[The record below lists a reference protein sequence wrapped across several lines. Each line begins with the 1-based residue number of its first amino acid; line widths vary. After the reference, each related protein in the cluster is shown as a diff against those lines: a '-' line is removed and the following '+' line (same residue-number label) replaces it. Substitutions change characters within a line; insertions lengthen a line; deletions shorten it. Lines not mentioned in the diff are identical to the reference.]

1 MSEEHVHDDKC
12 VCLKGAAVVPNFKP
26 EPLVSFIVPIYDV
39 PKDVL
44 KRCLMSLEDQDYPNI
59 EVTMVLDG
67 PNEELEKLC
76 KQYEKDRWAVI
87 EIEHGGACAA
97 RNAGFKI
104 SSGEIISFFN
114 SDYIAKPGMVRMWVD
129 ALQNNPDCGFAYGR
143 YEYTSA
149 KRAIYPS
156 KPFDAWQLTVA
167 NYIDCGFPLWRKYV
181 VEWDVNCKS
190 LQDWD
195 FWLRVVKGKGLGI
208 DPFNRKPVK
217 GHYLGS
223 LDSSFI
229 AEPPRP
235 KGLSMDSHSN
245 WIDRVHYVKEKNG
258 IPEPEVCVA
267 SLGAATHGA
276 QIAQMIGADF
286 RDDTIFKPHQYKAL
300 YLIGWYMKPSDQGN
314 QHPSVM
320 MHFEQP
326 GVKKIVHFVGADI
339 YWLRKFPYEA
349 MKPLAGALQLKADH
363 ILCETELAQSELAD
377 FGIKAQVVP
386 IPSYS
391 NLDIRS
397 LPDKFSVS
405 VFLTEKSDFD
415 KYCYEHTLS
424 IIRAMPDVQFTA
436 YGDGGWDVDY
446 PNLIHCRN
454 LPRPAW
460 EKYVYENSCYI
471 RLVRHDTLPLA
482 SAEFIMAGR
491 DVITNIPLPYQEYI
505 DTSGDSKLNEWDR
518 FSSGLNAYRWPET
531 KKTIIQRIRAIK
543 AKKAGNCLV
552 TERIEAA
559 EYWNKLLDKKRY
571 IETIHALALGKGE
584 SNGNIKLAT
593 DTERSDGLPVGSAGG
608 QRAV

>member
-1 MSEEHVHDDKC
+1 M
-12 VCLKGAAVVPNFKP
+12 FKP
-26 EPLVSFIVPIYDV
+26 DPLVSFIVPIYEV

-156 KPFDAWQLTVA
+156 KPFDAWQLKVA
-167 NYIDCGFPLWRKYV
+167 NFIDCGFPLWRKHV
-181 VEWDVNCKS
+181 VEWDLDCKS

-195 FWLRVVKGKGLGI
+195 FWLRVVAQG
-208 DPFNRKPVK
+208 VK
-217 GHYLGS
+217 GHYLGP
-223 LDSSFI
+223 LDSSFL
-229 AEPPRP
+229 AEPPRA
-235 KGLSMDSHSN
+235 KGLSMDSHNN
-245 WIDRVHYVKEKNG
+245 WIDRVHYVKAKNG
-258 IPEPEVCVA
+258 ITEPEICVA
-267 SLGAATHGA
+267 SLGAPNHGVE
-276 QIAQMIGADF
+276 IAKMISADF

-314 QHPSVM
+314 QHPSIM

-349 MKPLAGALQLKADH
+349 MKPLAGALHLKADH
-363 ILCETELAQSELAD
+363 ILCETELAQNELAD

-391 NLDIRS
+391 ALEIKP
-397 LPDKFSVS
+397 LPEEFTVS

-415 KYCYEHTLS
+415 KYCYEHNLS

-436 YGDGGWDVDY
+436 YGDGGLDVDY
-446 PNLIHCRN
+446 PNLKHSRT
-454 LPRPAW
+454 LPRDKY
-460 EKYVYENSCYI
+460 EDYVYANSCYI

-505 DTSGDSKLNEWDR
+505 DTSGDSKLNEWDK
-518 FSSGLNAYRWPET
+518 FGSGLNAYRWPDT
-531 KKTIIQRIRAIK
+531 KKKIIQRIRAIK
-543 AKKAGNCLV
+543 AKKAGNSTV
-552 TERIEAA
+552 TRRIEAA
-559 EYWNKLLDKKRY
+559 EYWNKLLDKKTY
-571 IETIHALALGKGE
+571 IDKIRDLALGQGE
-584 SNGNIKLAT
+584 QHGNIKQQT
-593 DTERSDGLPVGSAGG
+593 STERSVGFPVGSSG
-608 QRAV
+608 R

>member
-1 MSEEHVHDDKC
+1 MTEEPK
-12 VCLKGAAVVPNFKP
+12 FKP

-44 KRCLMSLEDQDYPNI
+44 KRCLMSLDDQDYPNI
-59 EVTMVLDG
+59 EVICVFDG
-67 PNEELEKLC
+67 PNEDLKKVCEPFKS
-76 KQYEKDRWAVI
+76 YRII

-97 RNAGFKI
+97 RNAGFKE
-104 SSGEIISFFN
+104 STGEIVSFFN
-114 SDYIAKPGMVRMWVD
+114 SDYIAKPGMVRMWVN
-129 ALQNNPDCGFAYGR
+129 ALQDNPDCGFAYGR

-149 KRAIYPS
+149 TRAIYPS
-156 KPFDAWQLTVA
+156 KPFDPWQLKVA

-181 VEWDVNCKS
+181 VEWDINCKS

-195 FWLRVVKGKGLGI
+195 FWLRVVSQVYDSN
-208 DPFNRKPVK
+208 DPMRIVK
-217 GHYLGS
+217 GFYLGAM
-223 LDSSFI
+223 DSSFM

-245 WIDRVHYVKEKNG
+245 WIDRVHFVKQKNG
-258 IPEPEVCVA
+258 IAEPEICVA
-267 SLGAATHGA
+267 SLGAPNHGVE
-276 QIAQMIGADF
+276 IAKMIAADF
-286 RDDTIFKPHQYKAL
+286 RDDTIFKPHAYKAL

-314 QHPSVM
+314 QHPSIM

-363 ILCETELAQSELAD
+363 ILCETELAKSELAD
-377 FGIKAQVVP
+377 FGINAQVVP

-391 NLDIRS
+391 ALEIKP
-397 LPDKFSVS
+397 LPEKFSVS

-446 PNLIHCRN
+446 PNLKHSRN
-454 LPRPAW
+454 LPRDKY
-460 EKYVYENSCYI
+460 EEYVYANSCYI

-505 DTSGDSKLNEWDR
+505 DTSGDSKLNEWDK
-518 FSSGLNAYRWPET
+518 FGSGLNAYRWPDT
-531 KKTIIQRIRAIK
+531 KKKIIQRIRAIR
-543 AKKAGNCLV
+543 AKKAGNFMI
-552 TERIEAA
+552 TERVEAA
-559 EYWNKLLDKKRY
+559 EYWNKLLEKKKY
-571 IETIHALALGKGE
+571 IETIRGLALGQGE
-584 SNGNIKLAT
+584 QHGNIEQQATTEPGVGLA
-593 DTERSDGLPVGSAGG
+593 AGITG
-608 QRAV
+608 R